1 MLLPF
6 MFFSQCI
13 NEEGFR
19 LFLKTYLE
27 VEDFPV
33 DLCQRLFR
41 SFQNSEPGQEDS
53 TSEIIHTHRAYKQL
67 TAFSA
72 DPFCLVADLACVQL
86 SPHPCIVLFV
96 YIW

>member
-1 MLLPF
+1 M
-6 MFFSQCI
+6 
-13 NEEGFR
+13 
-19 LFLKTYLE
+19 
-27 VEDFPV
+27 
-33 DLCQRLFR
+33 DLCQRLFL

-72 DPFCLVADLACVQL
+72 DPFRLMADLACVQL